1 MGHGPRCRPTRKL
14 TSGMELKFWKL
25 ESIGNDFPL
34 IHADDFK
41 GDLSALAQKVCDR
54 HFGVGGDGLLTLQK
68 VGDGQLK
75 MRMFNPDG
83 TEDFCG
89 NGLRCAAHHAVLEG
103 WAKDKFALQHLDR
116 TVPVTVKDARIE
128 TEIGSASYDPK
139 LIPVNATG
147 EPFKVHVWS
156 GMDGGMPLSFHGSVL
171 TTGST
176 HTVIPTVAI
185 PDDESF
191 LSVSP
196 KIEVDPKFPA
206 RTSVIWSKEVAP
218 MHLQIRIWE
227 RGVGETQGCGTGSS
241 AAAADYLRR
250 KGLGGTVRVDNPG
263 GTVEVSMETWHH
275 PITIAGTA
283 RQVYTGILK
292 L

>member
-1 MGHGPRCRPTRKL
+1 MDL
-14 TSGMELKFWKL
+14 NFWKL

-34 IHADDFK
+34 IHADDFT
-41 GDLSALAQKVCDR
+41 GDLSALAIQVCDR
-54 HFGVGGDGLLTLQK
+54 HFGIGGDGLLTLQK
-68 VGDGQLK
+68 VSDGVLK

-89 NGLRCAAHHAVLEG
+89 NGLRCAAQHAVLEG
-103 WAKDKFALQHLDR
+103 WVSSPFVLQHLDR
-116 TVPVTVKDARIE
+116 TVPVTVDNDQIK
-128 TEIGSASYDPK
+128 TEIGSASYDPN

-156 GMDGGMPLSFHGSVL
+156 GMDGGMPLTFHGSVL

-176 HTVIPTVAI
+176 HTVIPTVSI

-191 LSVSP
+191 RSVSA

-241 AAAADYLRR
+241 AAAVDYLRR

-263 GTVEVSMETWHH
+263 GTVEVAMDTWHH

-283 RQVYTGILK
+283 RQVFSGTLK